1 MIWILVAII
10 VVVIYNAERLPQ
22 MMDKLK
28 DEAPHIVD
36 AGKKASKE
44 LKEKVQEK
52 VQEKAAAKKA
62 SGKKEKKNSE
72 E

>member
-1 MIWILVAII
+1 MIWILVVL
-10 VVVIYNAERLPQ
+10 VVIVIYNAERLPQ
-22 MMDKLK
+22 IIDKLK

-52 VQEKAAAKKA
+52 VQEKAAAKKT
-62 SGKKEKKNSE
+62 SEKKEKRNSE